1 MSNKNSV
8 SFRIGQRQEQEVE
21 QYRSKHSMSE
31 SDAYRELVDKGLRYD
46 ELEKQFQEINER
58 LDEIEAKQQQSFF
71 ERILP

>member
-8 SFRIGQRQEQEVE
+8 SFRIPQRQEQEVE
-21 QYRSKHSMSE
+21 QYRSKYSMSE

-46 ELEKQFQEINER
+46 ELEKQFQEINKR
-58 LDEIEAKQQQSFF
+58 LNRIEAKQQQSIF